1 MDVDL
6 RPSTRRQLAASTM
19 AAEAAA
25 FVSWLHDERYTD
37 FVVDLHVRLL
47 LYVAPS
53 LRRAHKARARAS
65 SA

>member
-25 FVSWLHDERYTD
+25 FVGWLHDQRYTD
-37 FVVDLHVRLL
+37 FVAHLGDKQLL
-47 LYVAPS
+47 ITLSPT
-53 LRRAHKARARAS
+53 
-65 SA
+65 